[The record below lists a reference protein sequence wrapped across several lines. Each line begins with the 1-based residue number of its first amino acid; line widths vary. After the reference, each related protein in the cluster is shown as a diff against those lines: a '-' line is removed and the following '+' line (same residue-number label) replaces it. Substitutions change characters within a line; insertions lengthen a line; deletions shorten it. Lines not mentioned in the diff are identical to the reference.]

1 MKLEPSWEGAEGNE
15 GMRLPTSSSDFFA
28 HQDNYEARAQLG
40 RG

>member
-1 MKLEPSWEGAEGNE
+1 MKLEPSWEGAEGDE
-15 GMRLPTSSSDFFA
+15 GMRLPTSSDFFA